1 MNSLNIANWI
11 KRAGLA
17 RPNFPAVGHGNKV
30 VQTYDELRTSVA
42 SIAGGLCN
50 QLHLKPGQ
58 RIAIISAN
66 TPQYIEAVF
75 AIWHAGLIAVPINAK
90 LHPKELEFIL
100 SNADVSLCFVDADIN
115 DKIQSNKYPVIN
127 FDSPD
132 YTQLKNTQAL
142 PIFETKPNDT
152 AWIFYTSGTTGKP
165 KGAMLSHRNLIAM
178 SLNYFNDFDKVE
190 PGDTIIHPAPLSHG
204 AGLWMLPHVCAMAC
218 NVIPKSGGFDC
229 DEIFNLIQHWPN
241 VSMFAAPTMV
251 RRLTLHETTS
261 STDNLKLI
269 IYGGAP
275 MYVTDC
281 IAALKRF
288 GPKLAQLYGQGE
300 SPMTIT
306 HLPRQMLADNTHP
319 NWKQRLGTVGIPDS
333 CVTVKVVDKTGREL
347 PIGETGEIIVA
358 GDTVMTGYWNNP
370 QATEQSLKDGWL
382 YTGDIGYFNKAGFLT
397 LTDRA
402 KDLIISGGSNIYP
415 REIEEVLLTVNRVE
429 EVSVISRRDEDWGE
443 IVVAY
448 IVGQVDEQTLDAH
461 CIANIARFKR
471 PKIYRFIDEL
481 PKNNYGKVLKTELRT
496 REENTPT

>member
-17 RPNFPAVGHGNKV
+17 RPNSPAVGHGNKV
-30 VQTYDELRTSVA
+30 VQTYDELSQSVA
-42 SIAGGLCN
+42 SIAGSLN
-50 QLHLKPGQ
+50 HQFQLKPGQ
-58 RIAIISAN
+58 RVAIISAN
-66 TPQYIEAVF
+66 TPQYIEAIF

-100 SNADVSLCFVDADIN
+100 SNADVSLCFVGADIS
-115 DKIQSNKYPVIN
+115 DKIQSKKYPVIS
-127 FDSPD
+127 FDSPE
-132 YTQLKNTQAL
+132 YTQLRKAQAL
-142 PIFETKPNDT
+142 PIFETKPDDT

-165 KGAMLSHRNLIAM
+165 KGAMLSHRSLIAM

-190 PGDTIIHPAPLSHG
+190 AGDTIIHPAPLSHG

-229 DEIFNLIQHWPN
+229 NEIFDLIQHWPN

-261 STDNLKLI
+261 GTDNLKLI

-281 IAALKRF
+281 MAALKRF

-306 HLPRQMLADNTHP
+306 HLPRQMLADNSHP

-370 QATEQSLKDGWL
+370 QATNQSLKNGWL
-382 YTGDIGYFNKAGFLT
+382 YTGDIGYFNENGFLT

-415 REIEEVLLTVNRVE
+415 REIEEVLLTVNGVE
-429 EVSVISRRDEDWGE
+429 EVSVISRHDEDWGE

-448 IVGQVDEQTLDAH
+448 IVGKVDESVLNAH

-481 PKNNYGKVLKTELRT
+481 PKNNYGKVLKTKLRA
-496 REENTPT
+496 REKTH